1 MKHHVAIL
9 LSLLIVA
16 GTNQR
21 VTAQKLWDPLAV
33 DVTRSITSN
42 LFDNNAVPYVQ
53 PMVTAINATSN
64 ARFYDAA
71 YVPEKVDKPY
81 FRVSING
88 MAGKVSDA
96 MKVYT
101 PGLDFGPRIDVVTVL
116 GQYGTIQLDNGKFV
130 YKIKPTYGDTLG
142 LTTSLVKELLRDALD
157 SGYFSLPAQAAT
169 LFGHKPDVLVGLPT
183 SDKMLELLHNR
194 AEYKVMDSVGKASLD
209 TLLTKLKLPSALT
222 LPPGVNLS
230 TLIAAVPQ
238 VEIGSLYGTEAI
250 IRFIPPVQFD
260 KNVGHFAFWG
270 FGLRHSISQYFPERW
285 FDMAIQAVYQGTNLT
300 NTVGFTQAKLDANAT
315 IWSGNVHISKEW
327 WEAVAVYTGIN
338 LERIDV
344 TTAYTYTLPQEV
356 QVQLGLLPAPPA
368 PGQASIPTPEQPGDN
383 KPQVS
388 KVNSHNTNV
397 KWTAGVTG
405 RLGQVRLAIDYSI
418 SSFNILTAGLSYTF

>member
-1 MKHHVAIL
+1 MKIYSVLMVLTVL
-9 LSLLIVA
+9 LVVTES
-16 GTNQR
+16 TN
-21 VTAQKLWDPLAV
+21 AQKLWDPLAV
-33 DVTRSITSN
+33 DVTRSITQN

-71 YVPEKVDKPY
+71 FVPAKVDKPY
-81 FRVSING
+81 FRISING

-101 PGLDFGPRIDVVTVL
+101 PGLDFGPRIDVVSVL
-116 GQYGTIQLDNGKFV
+116 GQYGSLKFDNGKFV
-130 YKIKPTYGDTLG
+130 YQIKPSYGDTLG

-157 SGYFSLPAQAAT
+157 SGYFALPPQAAT
-169 LFGHKPDVLVGLPT
+169 LFGNMPDVRVGLPT

-194 AEYKVMDSVGKASLD
+194 QEYKVLDSTGKASLD
-209 TLLTKLKLPSALT
+209 TLLTKLKLPSSLT

-250 IRFIPPVQFD
+250 IRFIPPVEFD
-260 KNVGHFAFWG
+260 KNVGRFAFWG

-285 FDMAIQAVYQGTNLT
+285 FDMAIQAVYQGTSLS
-300 NTVGFTQAKLDANAT
+300 NTVGFTQAKLDADAT

-327 WEAVAVYTGIN
+327 WDAVAVYTGVN
-338 LERIDV
+338 VERIDV

-356 QVQLGLLPAPPA
+356 QVQLGLLPPP
-368 PGQASIPTPEQPGDN
+368 PDVGQPSVPTAEQPGDN
-383 KPQVS
+383 SPQTSTV
-388 KVNSHNTNV
+388 KSHNVNL
-397 KWTAGVTG
+397 KWTLGVTG
-405 RLGQVRLAIDYSI
+405 KLGPVRLAVDYSM
-418 SSFNILTAGLSYTF
+418 SKFNIITAGLSYTF